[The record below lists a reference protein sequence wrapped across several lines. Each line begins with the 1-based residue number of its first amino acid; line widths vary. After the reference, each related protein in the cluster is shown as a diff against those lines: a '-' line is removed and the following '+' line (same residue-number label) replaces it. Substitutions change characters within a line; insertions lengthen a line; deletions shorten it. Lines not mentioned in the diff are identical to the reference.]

1 MGKDE
6 GLPLTSAH
14 WGTYRVETHNGKVTA
29 LHSFEQDPYPSPIGS
44 GIVDVLEDPTR
55 ITSPVVRR
63 SWLDQGPGAAT
74 EKRGAEPFVKVSW
87 DKAEQLVADELNRV
101 RNTFGNEAIFAGSYG
116 WASAGRF
123 HHAQGQLHR
132 FLNCIGGYTR
142 SVNTYSSA
150 AAEVIVP
157 HVLGRY
163 RDFVFFA
170 TSWRSI
176 AENSEL
182 LVAFGG
188 VPLKN
193 GQIGQ
198 GGVGRHVQRDGVLR
212 AHQAGVKFVNV
223 SPLRSD
229 VLEEV
234 NADWL
239 ALRPSTDTALVLG
252 LAHTL
257 LKEGLHDSEFL
268 DRYTVGFEK
277 FAAYLTGKTDGVE
290 KNAQWASEISEI
302 SADAICN
309 LARRMASSR
318 TMLSVSWSLTRQD
331 HGEQTFWAAIT
342 LAAMLGQIGLPGG
355 GIGFGYSAV
364 NTVGREVTSLPAAP
378 FPQGQNPVKT
388 FIPVAR
394 ICDMLLNP
402 GAPFDYNGQQ
412 YTYPDA
418 RIVYWAGGNP
428 FHHHQ
433 DLNRMIEAW
442 RKPET
447 IIVHD
452 WCWNALA
459 KHADIVL
466 PCTTSLERNDL
477 AMSPRDN
484 FVVFM
489 EQACAPIGESR
500 SDYDILRGI
509 GRQMGVEKAFS
520 EGRDSEGWLRWI
532 YDLTRQ
538 QAAQKQITLPSLDD
552 LKRDRWFEIETPHEP
567 QVMLRAYRK
576 DPGAHP
582 LKTPSGKIEI
592 FSETIAQF
600 GYKDC
605 PGHPAWLEP
614 AEWLGSR
621 DKSFALH
628 LVSNQPASKLH
639 SQLDHGGP
647 ARAAKINGR
656 EPVRLNS
663 KDAKQRKIDTGDL
676 VRVYN
681 DRGACLCSAVIDDGV
696 RPGVIQISTGAWFD
710 PSEPGTPGSM
720 CKHGNPNVLTIDKG
734 TSRLAQGP
742 IAHTCL
748 VDVER
753 YNGEPPPIT
762 AFDPPEILERSDGA
776 LET

>member
-1 MGKDE
+1 MGNNDD
-6 GLPLTSAH
+6 LPLTSTH
-14 WGTYRVETHNGKVTA
+14 WGTYRVETHNGKVIA
-29 LHSFEQDPYPSPIGS
+29 LHNFEQDPDPSPIGS
-44 GIVDVLEDPTR
+44 GMVDVLDGPTR
-55 ITSPVVRR
+55 ITSPVVRQ
-63 SWLDQGPGAAT
+63 SWLEHGPGAAT
-74 EKRGAEPFVKVSW
+74 EKRGGEHFVKVSW
-87 DKAEQLVADELNRV
+87 ERAEELVADELNRV
-101 RNTFGNEAIFAGSYG
+101 RTTFGNEAIFAGSYG

-132 FLNCIGGYTR
+132 FLNCIGGYTK
-142 SVNTYSSA
+142 SVNSYSSA

-188 VPLKN
+188 VPVKN

-198 GGVGRHVQRDGVLR
+198 GGVGRHVQRDGVLA
-212 AHQAGVKFVNV
+212 AHQAGVKIVNV

-234 NADWL
+234 DAEWL
-239 ALRPSTDTALVLG
+239 ALRPSTDTALMLG
-252 LAHTL
+252 FAHTL
-257 LKEGLHDSEFL
+257 LAEGLHDKEFL
-268 DRYTVGFEK
+268 ARYSVGFEK
-277 FAAYLTGKTDGVE
+277 FAEYLTGKTDGIE
-290 KNAQWASEISEI
+290 KSAEWASEISEVPVDTI
-302 SADAICN
+302 RN
-309 LARRMASSR
+309 LARRMVSSR

-364 NTVGREVTSLPAAP
+364 NTVGREVTTLPAAA
-378 FPQGQNPVKT
+378 FPQGQNPVQS

-394 ICDMLLNP
+394 ISDMLLNP
-402 GAPFDYNGQQ
+402 GAPFDYNGRQ

-418 RIVYWAGGNP
+418 HIVYWAGGNP

-433 DLNRMIEAW
+433 DLNRLLKAW
-442 RKPET
+442 CRPDT

-459 KHADIVL
+459 KYADIVL
-466 PCTTSLERNDL
+466 PCTTTLERTDL
-477 AMSPRDN
+477 AMNPRDN

-489 EQACAPIGESR
+489 EQASAPIGESR
-500 SDYDILRGI
+500 NDYDILRGI
-509 GRQMGVEKAFS
+509 GRRMGVEEVFS

-538 QAAQKQITLPSLDD
+538 RASQHQISLPPLDD
-552 LKRDRWFEIETPHEP
+552 LRRDRWFEIECPQEPH
-567 QVMLRAYRK
+567 VMLRAFRE
-576 DPGAHP
+576 DPVANP
-582 LKTPSGKIEI
+582 LNTASGKIEI
-592 FSETIAQF
+592 FSERIDQF
-600 GYKDC
+600 GYDDC
-605 PGHPAWLEP
+605 PAHPAWIEP
-614 AEWLGSR
+614 VEWLGSR
-621 DKSFALH
+621 NNTYPLH

-639 SQLDHGGP
+639 SQLDHGGH
-647 ARAAKINGR
+647 ARAAKIDGR
-656 EPVRLNS
+656 EPVRLHPN
-663 KDAKQRKIDTGDL
+663 DAKQRNIKTGEL
-676 VRVYN
+676 VRVFN
-681 DRGACLCSAVIDDGV
+681 DRGACLCSAVLDDSV
-696 RPGVIQISTGAWFD
+696 RPGVVQMSTGAWFD
-710 PSEPGTPGSM
+710 PSEPGKAGAL

-748 VDVER
+748 VEVER
-753 YNGEPPPIT
+753 YVGEPPPVT
-762 AFDPPEILERSDGA
+762 AFDPPEILEGN
-776 LET
+776 EVG